1 MRKHNVDIVCSEQN
15 TRYIGERSIHAHTSG
30 PYASAAR
37 VMHMDTQREAEREA
51 MMRTGVMSAFLEA
64 GSMAGRQGV
73 DEVR

>member
-37 VMHMDTQREAEREA
+37 VMHMDTQREA